1 MHLLR
6 NRAEWAAWVERL
18 AGISLRQAY
27 NAPTEPAFYPC
38 FGYAVLAIA
47 DAGYETEEP
56 RYLYAADVAAMA
68 ITLLE
73 PAA

>member
-6 NRAEWAAWVERL
+6 NRADWAAWVERL
-18 AGISLRQAY
+18 AGISLRPAY
-27 NAPTEPAFYPC
+27 NVPPEPAHYPC
-38 FGYAVLAIA
+38 YGYAVLAIGV
-47 DAGYETEEP
+47 AGYETEEP

-68 ITLLE
+68 MTLLE